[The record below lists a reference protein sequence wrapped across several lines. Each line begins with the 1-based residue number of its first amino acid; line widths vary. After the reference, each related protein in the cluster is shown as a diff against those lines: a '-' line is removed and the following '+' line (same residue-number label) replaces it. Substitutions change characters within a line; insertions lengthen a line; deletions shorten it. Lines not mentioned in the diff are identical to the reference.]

1 MLINLDAKSLEWVTA
16 VYLSGDK
23 VGRQELANGDDIH
36 ARNQMGLKLPDRTTA
51 KRFLFRT
58 IYCDESGGGAYAFAN
73 DPEFSHVSSRTSYWQ
88 ERIDQFYLKYKDLAK
103 WHQTILT
110 DVGQTGRLSMPWG
123 REYVFLRKEKNGEKL
138 WPKTQIYNYPVQGLG
153 AELMSIVR
161 VSLAKR
167 LRAMQLEH
175 KEVATV
181 HDSVLIDAPQENL
194 APICK
199 CVYNVFRDVPKN
211 FERLFGI
218 PFDMELNVEI
228 QAGPTWG
235 NMQLVDKETLLCV
248 SK

>member
-16 VYLSGDK
+16 VYLSGDE
-23 VGRQELANGDDIH
+23 VGRAELKEGFDIH
-36 ARNQMGLKLPDRTTA
+36 SRNQDALHLPTRTIA
-51 KRFLFRT
+51 KVFLFRT
-58 IYCDESGGGAYAFAN
+58 IYCDEAGGGAYAFAN
-73 DPEFSHVSSRTSYWQ
+73 DPEFAHVSSSTRYWQ
-88 ERIDQFYLKYKDLAK
+88 ERIDGFYLKYKGLAK
-103 WHQTILT
+103 WHSTILT
-110 DVGQTGRLSMPWG
+110 TVGQSGRLSMPYG

-153 AELMSIVR
+153 AELMAIVR

-167 LRAMQLEH
+167 LAALAIEH
-175 KEVATV
+175 KLVATV
-181 HDSVLIDAPQENL
+181 HDSVLIDAPEETL

-199 CVYNVFRDVPKN
+199 VVYDVFRDVPKN
-211 FERLFGI
+211 FEKLFGI
-218 PFDMELNVEI
+218 PFDMDLNVEI